1 MLRGLFERL
10 EKMWGGGEQGSK
22 RVNTFR
28 WLILIGCLGA
38 ALMILSSFFSV
49 EQEVPI
55 DPVSSG
61 DTGDQSVPAGAFGN
75 KEMTMQDYEE
85 MYESQLK
92 DVLGKIVGVDNVS
105 VMVNLESSEETVVEK
120 DRRETQQ
127 VTEENDQKGGTRK
140 INEHTVE
147 DKVVLHRTE
156 EGEKPIVV
164 KRIKPRVRGVLIVA
178 EGAEDL
184 KRKALI
190 IEAVQR
196 VLEVPVHRISV
207 LPKG

>member
-1 MLRGLFERL
+1 MFRGLFDRL
-10 EKMWGGGEQGSK
+10 EKMWGGGEQGAK
-22 RVNTFR
+22 RLNTFR

-49 EQEVPI
+49 EQKLP
-55 DPVSSG
+55 G
-61 DTGDQSVPAGAFGN
+61 DSASPGNAGEKSVPAAAFGN
-75 KEMTMQDYEE
+75 KEMTMQDYEA

-92 DVLGKIVGVDNVS
+92 EVLSKIAGVENVS

-120 DRRETQQ
+120 DRRETHQ
-127 VTEENDQKGGTRK
+127 VTEESDQKGGTRK

-147 DKVVLHRTE
+147 DKVVLHRTDD
-156 EGEKPIVV
+156 GDMPIVV

-184 KRKALI
+184 KRRALI

-196 VLEVPVHRISV
+196 LLDVPVHRISV

>member
-1 MLRGLFERL
+1 MFKGLFDRL
-10 EKMWGGGEQGSK
+10 EKMWGGGEQGAK

-49 EQEVPI
+49 EREVPG
-55 DPVSSG
+55 DSSSADLKG
-61 DTGDQSVPAGAFGN
+61 DSVPAAAFGN
-75 KEMTMQDYEE
+75 KDMTMQDYEE
-85 MYESQLK
+85 MYESQLR
-92 DVLGKIVGVDNVS
+92 DVLGKIVGVENVS

-120 DRRETQQ
+120 DRRETEQ
-127 VTEENDQKGGTRK
+127 VTEESDKKGGTRK

-147 DKVVLHRTE
+147 DKVVLYRTD

-196 VLEVPVHRISV
+196 VLDVPVHRISV
-207 LPKG
+207 MPRG

>member
-1 MLRGLFERL
+1 
-10 EKMWGGGEQGSK
+10 
-22 RVNTFR
+22 
-28 WLILIGCLGA
+28 
-38 ALMILSSFFSV
+38 
-49 EQEVPI
+49 
-55 DPVSSG
+55 
-61 DTGDQSVPAGAFGN
+61 
-75 KEMTMQDYEE
+75 MQDYEA

-92 DVLGKIVGVDNVS
+92 EVIGKIVGVDNVS

-120 DRRETQQ
+120 DRRETEQ
-127 VTEENDQKGGTRK
+127 VTEESDQKGGTRK

-147 DKVVLHRTE
+147 DKVVLYRTE

-184 KRKALI
+184 KRKELI
-190 IEAVQR
+190 IDAVQR
-196 VLEVPVHRISV
+196 VLDVPVHRISV

>member
-1 MLRGLFERL
+1 MFKGLFDRL
-10 EKMWGGGEQGSK
+10 EKMWGGGEQGAK

-28 WLILIGCLGA
+28 WLILVGCLGA

-49 EQEVPI
+49 EQEVPGNSY
-55 DPVSSG
+55 SSA
-61 DTGDQSVPAGAFGN
+61 DSKESSVPAAAFGN
-75 KEMTMQDYEE
+75 KDMTMQDYEE

-92 DVLGKIVGVDNVS
+92 DVLGKIVGVENVS

>member
-1 MLRGLFERL
+1 VLRGLFERL

-140 INEHTVE
+140 ISEHTVE

>member
-1 MLRGLFERL
+1 VFKGLFDRL
-10 EKMWGGGEQGSK
+10 EKMWGGGEQGAK

-49 EQEVPI
+49 NGKCRG
-55 DPVSSG
+55 DSSSADLKG
-61 DTGDQSVPAGAFGN
+61 DSVPAAAFGN
-75 KEMTMQDYEE
+75 KDMTMQDYEE
-85 MYESQLK
+85 MYESQLR
-92 DVLGKIVGVDNVS
+92 DVLGKIVGVENVS

-120 DRRETQQ
+120 DRRETEQ
-127 VTEENDQKGGTRK
+127 VTEESDKKGGTRK

-147 DKVVLHRTE
+147 DKVVLYRTD

-196 VLEVPVHRISV
+196 VLDVPVHRISV
-207 LPKG
+207 MPRG

>member
-1 MLRGLFERL
+1 MFKGLFDRL
-10 EKMWGGGEQGSK
+10 EKMWGGGEQGAQ

-49 EQEVPI
+49 EREVPG
-55 DPVSSG
+55 DSSSADLKG
-61 DTGDQSVPAGAFGN
+61 DSVPAAAFGN
-75 KEMTMQDYEE
+75 KDMTMQDYEE
-85 MYESQLK
+85 MYESQLR
-92 DVLGKIVGVDNVS
+92 DVLGKIVGVENVS

-120 DRRETQQ
+120 DRRETEQ
-127 VTEENDQKGGTRK
+127 VTEESDKKGGTRK

-147 DKVVLHRTE
+147 DKVVLYRTD

-196 VLEVPVHRISV
+196 VLDVPVHRISV
-207 LPKG
+207 MPRG

>member
-1 MLRGLFERL
+1 
-10 EKMWGGGEQGSK
+10 MWGGGEQGAK

-49 EQEVPI
+49 EREVPG
-55 DPVSSG
+55 DSSSADLKG
-61 DTGDQSVPAGAFGN
+61 DSVPAAAFGN
-75 KEMTMQDYEE
+75 KDMTMQDYEE
-85 MYESQLK
+85 MYESQLR
-92 DVLGKIVGVDNVS
+92 DVLGKIVGVENVS

-120 DRRETQQ
+120 DRRETEQ
-127 VTEENDQKGGTRK
+127 VTEESDKKGGTRK

-147 DKVVLHRTE
+147 DKVVLYRTD

-196 VLEVPVHRISV
+196 VLDVPVHRISV
-207 LPKG
+207 MPRG

>member
-1 MLRGLFERL
+1 VFKGLFDRL
-10 EKMWGGGEQGSK
+10 EKMWGGGEQGAK

-49 EQEVPI
+49 EQEVPGNSY
-55 DPVSSG
+55 SSADSKEG
-61 DTGDQSVPAGAFGN
+61 SVPAAAFGN
-75 KEMTMQDYEE
+75 KDMTMQDYEE
-85 MYESQLK
+85 MYESQLR
-92 DVLGKIVGVDNVS
+92 DVLGKIVGVENVS

-127 VTEENDQKGGTRK
+127 VTEESDKKGGTRK

-147 DKVVLHRTE
+147 DKVVLHRTDD
-156 EGEKPIVV
+156 GEKPIVV

-184 KRKALI
+184 KRRALI

-196 VLEVPVHRISV
+196 VLDVPVHRISV

>member
-1 MLRGLFERL
+1 MFRGLFDRV
-10 EKMWGGGEQGSK
+10 EKMWGGGEQGAK

-49 EQEVPI
+49 EEEAPG
-55 DPVSSG
+55 DPASSG
-61 DTGDQSVPAGAFGN
+61 KSGDGSVPAAVFGN
-75 KEMTMQDYEE
+75 KDMTMQDYES

-92 DVLGKIVGVDNVS
+92 DALGKIVGVDNVS

-120 DRRETQQ
+120 DRRETEQ
-127 VTEENDQKGGTRK
+127 VTEENDRKGGTRK
-140 INEHTVE
+140 IQEHTVE

-184 KRKALI
+184 KRRQLI

-196 VLEVPVHRISV
+196 VLDVPVHRISV

>member
-1 MLRGLFERL
+1 MFKGLFDRL
-10 EKMWGGGEQGSK
+10 EKMWGGGEQGAK

-28 WLILIGCLGA
+28 WLILVGCLGA

-49 EQEVPI
+49 EQEVPGNSY
-55 DPVSSG
+55 SSA
-61 DTGDQSVPAGAFGN
+61 DSKESSVPAAAFGN
-75 KEMTMQDYEE
+75 KDMTMQDYEE

-92 DVLGKIVGVDNVS
+92 DVLGKIVGVENVS

-120 DRRETQQ
+120 DRRETEQ
-127 VTEENDQKGGTRK
+127 VTEESDKNGGTRK

-147 DKVVLHRTE
+147 DKVVLHRTD

-184 KRKALI
+184 KRRALI

-196 VLEVPVHRISV
+196 VLDVPVHRISV

>member
-1 MLRGLFERL
+1 MFRGLFERL
-10 EKMWGGGEQGSK
+10 EQMWGGGEQGAK

-49 EQEVPI
+49 QQEVPG
-55 DPVSSG
+55 DPSSPG
-61 DTGDQSVPAGAFGN
+61 DENDGSVPAAAFGN
-75 KEMTMQDYEE
+75 KEMTMQDYEA

-92 DVLGKIVGVDNVS
+92 EVIGKIVGVDNVS

-120 DRRETQQ
+120 DRRETEQ
-127 VTEENDQKGGTRK
+127 VTEESDQKGGTRK

-147 DKVVLHRTE
+147 DKVVLYRTE

-184 KRKALI
+184 KRKELI
-190 IEAVQR
+190 IDAVQR
-196 VLEVPVHRISV
+196 VLDVPVHRISV